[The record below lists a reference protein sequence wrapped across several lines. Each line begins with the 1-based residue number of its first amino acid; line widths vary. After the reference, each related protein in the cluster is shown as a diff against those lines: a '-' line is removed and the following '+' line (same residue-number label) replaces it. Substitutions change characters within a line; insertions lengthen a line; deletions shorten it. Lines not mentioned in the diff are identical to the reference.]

1 MLKFEVF
8 IDLIL
13 LFVFLALAYG
23 ALNLFAFCDVF
34 DCELVFWGFIYGNSS
49 GPESKVGFSREDL

>member
-1 MLKFEVF
+1 MILKFEVF

-23 ALNLFAFCDVF
+23 ALNLFAFCGFF
-34 DCELVFWGFIYGNSS
+34 DCELVF
-49 GPESKVGFSREDL
+49 